1 MILIKEQSQL
11 SETQVGQLGLNNC
24 VATLPPSDLGLSRG
38 ADGNIWSSY
47 YIGLTSINGESLAV
61 CPKVE
66 NVDFMSLFSYALIY
80 QPSSEYFASC
90 YDIQWEKETIANT
103 QLFDVLTPLLVVQ
116 YFVILEKLVGRG
128 LKRDYI
134 TIEDN
139 LRGKIKGKLNF
150 GKQFRQNVIKKR
162 EERFFCRYQEYSADI
177 PVNRLLKKALDCS
190 LFLLGDIRATSMNIQ
205 SSSFISS
212 KLKIVDA
219 FRNICSDVQLQSIKD
234 SNFDKLN
241 VYYPQAIQ
249 LAKLILRHY
258 DNSVCDSKSERR
270 VPPFWIDMSRLFE
283 VYILGML
290 SSYYPEMI
298 KFQVKG
304 SYGTQCDYLHT
315 GEGVVIDAKYKLWY
329 GSKAGR
335 ESHYDYLVDDVREI
349 SGYAR
354 DEKLLSH
361 FMPPCLEPTCIII
374 HPGPKQNFDF
384 SYPLANQ
391 VLENRIE
398 GYKGFYHIS
407 VPLPLKRI

>member
-24 VATLPPSDLGLSRG
+24 VASLPPSDLGLSRG

-103 QLFDVLTPLLVVQ
+103 QLFNVLTPLLVVQ

-190 LFLLGDIRATSMNIQ
+190 LFLLGDIRSTSMNIQ

-234 SNFDKLN
+234 SKFDKLN

-249 LAKLILRHY
+249 LAKLILR
-258 DNSVCDSKSERR
+258 CR
-270 VPPFWIDMSRLFE
+270 VSDDRLHF
-283 VYILGML
+283 
-290 SSYYPEMI
+290 
-298 KFQVKG
+298 
-304 SYGTQCDYLHT
+304 C
-315 GEGVVIDAKYKLWY
+315 
-329 GSKAGR
+329 
-335 ESHYDYLVDDVREI
+335 VR
-349 SGYAR
+349 
-354 DEKLLSH
+354 
-361 FMPPCLEPTCIII
+361 
-374 HPGPKQNFDF
+374 
-384 SYPLANQ
+384 
-391 VLENRIE
+391 
-398 GYKGFYHIS
+398 
-407 VPLPLKRI
+407 